1 MGNGD
6 PESSSGRPRRVSDD
20 DILHAVREVARE
32 DRVATTSE
40 VEDRVALSRRGVQ
53 KRLRDLHERGKIQ
66 SKEVGARGRVWWVE
80 DSHLPD
86 NEDNTE

>member
-1 MGNGD
+1 MGENNSG
-6 PESSSGRPRRVSDD
+6 GRPRRVEDE
-20 DILHAVREVARE
+20 DIIAAVREVARS

-53 KRLRDLHERGKIQ
+53 KRLRELRERGAIE

-80 DSHLPD
+80 DGND
-86 NEDNTE
+86 EQEAERGE